1 MSKVA
6 TTYWD
11 NSQSVW
17 KKSKT
22 TKLPR
27 NNRVSTSKEA
37 KSMPQWF
44 IFAIVASI
52 TFMLCLTINLRAFS
66 EMSQEMGQNETLIQQ
81 FEKLSSENLL
91 LQEEIH
97 DLKNDSR
104 AIEREARKM
113 GMSRPNE
120 KILVPTN

>member
-1 MSKVA
+1 LSKVA

-17 KKSKT
+17 KKPKT

>member
-1 MSKVA
+1 
-6 TTYWD
+6 
-11 NSQSVW
+11 
-17 KKSKT
+17 
-22 TKLPR
+22 
-27 NNRVSTSKEA
+27 
-37 KSMPQWF
+37 MPQWF